1 VNGASFSI
9 GEALLGQAVLFLLFF
24 VIVNAVFKEAARILV
39 RVALVAGLA
48 LAVAVVLGWLDESM
62 VGSWLEAVGDF
73 LVRAIR
79 AVVLWLRDVWEGI
92 SGDGRTAGR

>member
-24 VIVNAVFKEAARILV
+24 LVVGAVFKEAARILV
-39 RVALVAGLA
+39 RVALVVGVV
-48 LAVAVVLGWLDESM
+48 LAVAVVLGWLDKSM
-62 VGSWLEAVGDF
+62 VGRWLEAVGEF

-79 AVVLWLRDVWEGI
+79 AVVLWLRDVWEAI
-92 SGDGRTAGR
+92 SNSAGGDK